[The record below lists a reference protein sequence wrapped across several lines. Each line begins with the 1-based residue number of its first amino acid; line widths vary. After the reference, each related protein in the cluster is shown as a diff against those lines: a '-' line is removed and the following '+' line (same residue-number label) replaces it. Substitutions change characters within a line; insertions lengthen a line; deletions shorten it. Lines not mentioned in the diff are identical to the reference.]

1 MQFIFIILLIVMV
14 AFLLKGIATKKAL
27 PVSLPVNLKALLQQE
42 VAFYR
47 KLGETEKKQFENKVA
62 SFLSTISIE
71 GINTKV
77 DDLDK
82 VLIGASAI
90 IPICAFE
97 GWQYPN
103 LTNVLL
109 YPEHFNESFDMKDND
124 RPVMG
129 MVGNGAMNHKMILSK
144 PALREGFSNE
154 TDKHN
159 TAIHEFVHLLDNLD
173 GSTDGIPE
181 ALLQKQYTI
190 PWINLMHENIKAI
203 IAKRSDINPYGATSK
218 TEFFAVTAE
227 YFFERP
233 DLFKTKHPQL
243 FEMMEEIFRQ
253 YPAAK
258 S

>member
-1 MQFIFIILLIVMV
+1 MQFIFIILLIAILV
-14 AFLLKGIATKKAL
+14 FLLKGIAPKKAV
-27 PVSLPVNLKALLQQE
+27 PVSLPQNLKELLQEE

-47 KLGETEKKQFENKVA
+47 RLNEHEKQQFENKVA
-62 SFLSTISIE
+62 AFLSTITIE

-77 DDLDK
+77 DDIDK

-90 IPICAFE
+90 IPIFAFE

-109 YPEHFNESFDMKDND
+109 YPEHFNEDFNIKGSD
-124 RPVMG
+124 RAVMG
-129 MVGNGAMNHKMILSK
+129 MVGSGAMNHKMILSK
-144 PALREGFSNE
+144 PALREGFSNK

-181 ALLQKQYTI
+181 ALLEKQYTI
-190 PWINLMHENIKAI
+190 PWINLIHENIKAI
-203 IAKRSDINPYGATSK
+203 IAKKSDINPYGATSK
-218 TEFFAVTAE
+218 TEFFAVAAE

-233 DLFKTKHPQL
+233 DLFKTKHPRL
-243 FEMMEEIFRQ
+243 FEMMEDIFNQ
-253 YPAAK
+253 FPK
-258 S
+258 TKP